1 MKQSSQLQTVVEL
14 LREVTALKTP
24 LDGFLDT
31 YYRNRRF
38 IGSKDRRTI
47 TTTLYE
53 MIRCRAL
60 IDYVLLEFCT
70 LTALNDRLRLI
81 AFLVLIKKLPEQA
94 ILELFEGH
102 TYGLPPL
109 SAEEILHLG
118 ALQKTQNVA
127 IHAPEA
133 VQVNVPT
140 WLFNQDLYSHIF
152 RPALFDELEALN
164 KAAPTDIRVNP
175 RKTSR
180 NALKNMLT
188 EHDIRSEPT
197 PHAPH
202 ALRVEGRPALKALNL
217 FKEGYFE
224 FQDEGSQLITSLVAF
239 KEPRT
244 ILDLCAGAG
253 GKTVHLGC
261 LLNEKSQITATDIQ
275 PKRLLEAKKRAQKA
289 GLKNITFIDY
299 PEHNPAILLEAH
311 PQFEC
316 VLVDAPCTGSGTW
329 RRKPELKWRLQREDI
344 ASMARL
350 QEKILAR
357 ASLLVCPGG
366 NLIYVTCSIFYEEN
380 ESIVENFLA
389 NHAHYEM
396 TPIQERLTSLPEAE
410 EGMSSPYLFLSP
422 HKTKTDGFFAAR
434 LRRKY

>member
-14 LREVTALKTP
+14 LAEVTTLKTP

-60 IDYVLLEFCT
+60 IDYALREFCN
-70 LTALNDRLRLI
+70 LTALNDRLRLL
-81 AFLVLIKKLPEQA
+81 AFLVLIKKMPELL
-94 ILELFEGH
+94 ILELFEGQ
-102 TYGLPPL
+102 TYGLPTL
-109 SAEEILHLG
+109 SAEEIHHLST
-118 ALQKTQNVA
+118 LQGVQNVP
-127 IHAPEA
+127 INAPKA
-133 VQVNVPT
+133 VQVNIPT
-140 WLFNQDLYSHIF
+140 WLFNEELYSGIF
-152 RPALFDELEALN
+152 RPALFDELDALN

-175 RKTSR
+175 QKTSLI
-180 NALKNMLT
+180 ALQSRLT
-188 EHDIRSEPT
+188 EHGIKSEST
-197 PHAPH
+197 PHALH
-202 ALRVEGRPALKALNL
+202 GLRVEGRPSLKALNE

-224 FQDEGSQLITSLVAF
+224 FQDEGSQLVASLIAF

-261 LLNEKSQITATDIQ
+261 LLNEKSHITATDIQ
-275 PKRLLEAKKRAQKA
+275 PKRLLEAKKRARRA
-289 GLKNITFIDY
+289 GLKTITFIDY
-299 PEHNPAILLEAH
+299 PEHNPAALLETH

-329 RRKPELKWRLQREDI
+329 RRKPELKWRLQRDDI
-344 ASMARL
+344 TLMARL
-350 QEKILAR
+350 QEKILGR

-366 NLIYVTCSIFYEEN
+366 DLVYVTCSVFYEEN
-380 ESIVENFLA
+380 ESIIEKFLA
-389 NHAHYEM
+389 SHPHFEI
-396 TPIQERLTSLPEAE
+396 TPIQERLASLPEAE
-410 EGMSSPYLFLSP
+410 EGKSSPYLFLSP
-422 HKTKTDGFFAAR
+422 HKTKTDGFFAAC